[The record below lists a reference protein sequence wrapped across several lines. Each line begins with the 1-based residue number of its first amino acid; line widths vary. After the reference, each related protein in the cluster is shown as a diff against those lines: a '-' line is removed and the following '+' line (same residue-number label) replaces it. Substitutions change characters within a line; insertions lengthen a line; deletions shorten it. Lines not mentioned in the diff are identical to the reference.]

1 MPFFLASA
9 NRRQTELYLPS
20 TEAQNATNANG
31 LFSNTPIDSNDTPPG
46 NNQQVAALSP
56 SSNRPQQN
64 IVKDQALFCF
74 ASMILSADQQ
84 LGEPGS
90 DRPTP
95 LRSSARRSATL
106 RAAFPPKYLAAAE

>member
-1 MPFFLASA
+1 LRNLEVYHGHTEFMMAKEQLRQDLFRLGQRPQPLKGDAIRCRQCDFDRTIFFALMPFFFASA

-56 SSNRPQQN
+56 SSNRPQQ
-64 IVKDQALFCF
+64 KQ
-74 ASMILSADQQ
+74 
-84 LGEPGS
+84 
-90 DRPTP
+90 
-95 LRSSARRSATL
+95 
-106 RAAFPPKYLAAAE
+106 